1 MGILQRVLA
10 TGESFTSTELP
21 VTLERQGD
29 GRTEE
34 AFFNII
40 YQAVRDASG
49 RTTGVLTF
57 AVEVTENVR
66 ARRRDAAL
74 TEDLRRQK
82 EALSASEQQFRSL
95 ADSIPQLVWMAD
107 PDGGLSWFNQRWYE
121 YTGTTAE
128 QVKGWGW
135 EAVHEPAELERV
147 VASWKA
153 ALREER
159 PWEDQFRM
167 RRRDGSFRWFLA
179 RAIPVR
185 DAGGRIVRWFG
196 TSTDIDDEWR
206 TVEDLRRAEE
216 EIRHLNAD
224 LEHRVRERTTQ
235 LQEANKELESFS
247 YSVSHDLR
255 APLRHITGF
264 SQLLER
270 RVGGSLDEVSRNY
283 LKTIHSAA
291 QQGGTLVDD
300 LLAFSRMGRAEM
312 RQAPVDLQTLAQE
325 VRRELEA
332 DAAGREVEW
341 RVGELPPVEADPS
354 LLRQVLRNLFGNAL
368 KYTRPKAHAVIEV
381 GARESGG
388 EVELWVRDNGVGFE
402 MQYVDKLFG
411 VFQRLHT
418 AEQFEGTGI
427 GLANVRRIVS
437 RHGGRTWAEGAVGQG
452 ATFHFTLPQAASQQ
466 QGPTPS

>member
-1 MGILQRVLA
+1 
-10 TGESFTSTELP
+10 
-21 VTLERQGD
+21 
-29 GRTEE
+29 
-34 AFFNII
+34 
-40 YQAVRDASG
+40 VREASG
-49 RTTGVLTF
+49 RITGVLTF

-95 ADSIPQLVWMAD
+95 ADSIPQLVWMAE
-107 PDGGLSWFNQRWYE
+107 PDGGVSWFNERWFE
-121 YTGTTAE
+121 YTGATLE
-128 QVKGWGW
+128 QMRGWGW
-135 EAVHEPAELERV
+135 EAAHEPTDLPRVLE
-147 VASWKA
+147 SWKA
-153 ALREER
+153 ALEEGR

-167 RRRDGSFRWFLA
+167 RRKDGSFRWFLA

-185 DAGGRIVRWFG
+185 DASGRIVRWFG
-196 TSTDIDDEWR
+196 TNTDIDDEWR
-206 TVEDLRRAEE
+206 ALEELRSAQE
-216 EIRHLNAD
+216 EIHHLNTD
-224 LEHRVRERTTQ
+224 LERRVQERTLQ

-270 RVGGSLDEVSRNY
+270 RVGASLDEVSRNY

-312 RQAPVDLQTLAQE
+312 RQAHVDLQTLAQE

-332 DAAGREVEW
+332 DAAGRSVEW
-341 RVGELPPVEADPS
+341 RVGELPPVEADPA

-368 KYTRPKAHAVIEV
+368 KYTRPKEHAVIEV
-381 GARESGG
+381 SAHENGG
-388 EVELWVRDNGVGFE
+388 EVEVRVRDNGVGFE

-418 AEQFEGTGI
+418 VEQFEGTGI
-427 GLANVRRIVS
+427 GLANVRRIIS

-452 ATFHFTLPQAASQQ
+452 ATFHFTLPPAATQHERS
-466 QGPTPS
+466 SS